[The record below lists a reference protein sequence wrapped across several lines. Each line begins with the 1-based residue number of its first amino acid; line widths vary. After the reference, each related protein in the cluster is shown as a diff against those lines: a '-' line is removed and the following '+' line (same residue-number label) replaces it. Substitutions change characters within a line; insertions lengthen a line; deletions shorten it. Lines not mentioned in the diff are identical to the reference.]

1 MATAARCRGR
11 HFAFSAK
18 TISLL
23 GGSKLKSETWPG
35 YVSDIL
41 PGSSLRVCAEP
52 YGVSLKALWFMR
64 MRLLLDEKTR
74 VVCGSQAATGLAG
87 GFFSKAGFWARN
99 SLCRAAQQ
107 RCGKVKARRYDARMV
122 VSLTWGAEG
131 VSEGAFVTRAYW
143 RGRATDQFQM
153 HLARSSGPVVFKS
166 EMGIRV
172 VAVGRRHVFFPIK
185 N

>member
-87 GFFSKAGFWARN
+87 GFFSKDRVGN
-99 SLCRAAQQ
+99 
-107 RCGKVKARRYDARMV
+107 V
-122 VSLTWGAEG
+122 G
-131 VSEGAFVTRAYW
+131 VSACSDWPRTRGGL
-143 RGRATDQFQM
+143 RPR
-153 HLARSSGPVVFKS
+153 
-166 EMGIRV
+166 I
-172 VAVGRRHVFFPIK
+172 
-185 N
+185 